1 MVCEKLWFVTGSPF
15 SPTLKVYLTRTFASW
30 KSWHPDSWDLA
41 GFIARR
47 KLGFVL
53 TDIWMDEDPSIEIS
67 WNFHLMFEQQRSWCL
82 ELLLVDPFPTNSYY
96 VVPIIPIAMILVPD
110 SLDTGAQEVAEMFI
124 ELHNASYHVS
134 WILQLTKVLR
144 EDRWRVLVA
153 RDPGEHQNNSNMD
166 VRPPQ
171 T

>member
-1 MVCEKLWFVTGSPF
+1 
-15 SPTLKVYLTRTFASW
+15 
-30 KSWHPDSWDLA
+30 
-41 GFIARR
+41 
-47 KLGFVL
+47 
-53 TDIWMDEDPSIEIS
+53 
-67 WNFHLMFEQQRSWCL
+67 MFEQQRSWCL

-96 VVPIIPIAMILVPD
+96 VVPIAMILVPD

-144 EDRWRVLVA
+144 EDHWRVLVA